1 MYKKKTKVIYNRNAN
16 KMTPRYH
23 FPLADWQKLRNLVT
37 YLAGNVWVNKR
48 LHCRGECKSV

>member
-37 YLAGNVWVNKR
+37 YLAGNVWENKR